1 MKNDKNQAKAGVRD
15 EDLEALVHQVLRA
28 DGKVFPASEKD
39 ISNLEAEIDIEEV
52 KPIDPAR
59 LLARIRGEKTDES
72 SDKLVP
78 LFGKFRTKSKK
89 TCWQWPRAMVV
100 KLPRKYANRWNRT
113 GSTRKNGSMIRKANE
128 QA

>member
-1 MKNDKNQAKAGVRD
+1 MKNDKNQAKVGVRD

-59 LLARIRGEKTDES
+59 LLARIRGEKTEEIC
-72 SDKLVP
+72 DKVVP
-78 LFGKFRTKSKK
+78 LFGEVPNQVQEDMVAMAARNGGQITEEMRR
-89 TCWQWPRAMVV
+89 QMEEDRANAE
-100 KLPRKYANRWNRT
+100 KQPDGQNR
-113 GSTRKNGSMIRKANE
+113 
-128 QA
+128 